1 MESPVICCPFQELL
15 VRCMTDPLV
24 DAAAVLHSDAAR
36 DLTEKEGRDVL
47 AVRGLLACNLL
58 AHALQLRHGVDFGVS
73 R

>member
-1 MESPVICCPFQELL
+1 
-15 VRCMTDPLV
+15 MTDPLV

-36 DLTEKEGRDVL
+36 DLTEKEGCDVL